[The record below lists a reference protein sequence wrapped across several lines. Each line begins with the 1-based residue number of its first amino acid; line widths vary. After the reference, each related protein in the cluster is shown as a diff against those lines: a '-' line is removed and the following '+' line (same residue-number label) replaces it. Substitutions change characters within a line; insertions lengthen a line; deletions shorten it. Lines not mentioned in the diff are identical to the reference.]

1 MKMGMQDLIPF
12 NKRTETEQKEIAR
25 QGGIASGKARRQKK
39 TLREIGDMI
48 GSLDIQT
55 PKNREVMLKAGLKD
69 EDLIRDVEMMFRL
82 SLKASQGDVRAIELL
97 AKLRGQLKEQ
107 VEQTNIEM
115 PAPRL
120 ARDRSEKN

>member
-1 MKMGMQDLIPF
+1 MGMQDLIPF

-55 PKNREVMLKAGLKD
+55 LKNREVMLKAGLKD